1 MGVSP
6 NQGLRV
12 PEGRRTQPGAWIPDG
27 SLFRHSHP
35 SHLTVL
41 GLRTVHKMVHFA
53 KRDLL
58 SSQPDQN
65 KKALLRLVD
74 TVG

>member
-1 MGVSP
+1 
-6 NQGLRV
+6 
-12 PEGRRTQPGAWIPDG
+12 
-27 SLFRHSHP
+27 
-35 SHLTVL
+35 
-41 GLRTVHKMVHFA
+41 MVHFA

-74 TVG
+74 TVGVRREQDGVRE